1 MPRRT
6 GYRVIE
12 TVEKKE
18 TKDGSKIETSLNVH
32 YGHAIEF
39 AFDGKAETFFWAAR
53 ELKKDDHVTLQLASP
68 IAKESTVTVQTGGK
82 ASANG
87 DRLEQGNLQAS
98 VDGKEWKNIAD
109 FAEGKASGKIP
120 AGTKA
125 IRILVAA
132 PQKFWLIIHEIVIE

>member
-1 MPRRT
+1 M
-6 GYRVIE
+6 
-12 TVEKKE
+12 
-18 TKDGSKIETSLNVH
+18 
-32 YGHAIEF
+32 
-39 AFDGKAETFFWAAR
+39 AAR

-109 FAEGKASGKIP
+109 FAEGKASGKIL

-125 IRILVAA
+125 IRILVTA
-132 PQKFWLIIHEIVIE
+132 PQKFWLIVHEIVIE